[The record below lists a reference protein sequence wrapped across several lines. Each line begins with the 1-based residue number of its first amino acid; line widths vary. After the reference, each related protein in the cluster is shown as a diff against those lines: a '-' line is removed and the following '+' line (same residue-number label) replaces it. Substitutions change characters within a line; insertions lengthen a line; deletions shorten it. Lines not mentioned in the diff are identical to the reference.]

1 MRNYSYKYHILLSII
16 SSCIIGIISFFIIGP
31 SQMSTSIGVIQSVD
45 DPSLIHTQISY
56 DFDSIFKIV
65 IINLVILLVLYKP
78 IKSLLNKRLTKVN

>member
-1 MRNYSYKYHILLSII
+1 VRNYSYKYHILLSVI
-16 SSCIIGIISFFIIGP
+16 SSCLIGIISFFIIGP

-56 DFDSIFKIV
+56 NFNSIFKIV
-65 IINLVILLVLYKP
+65 IISLVILLVLYKP

>member
-1 MRNYSYKYHILLSII
+1 MKNYSYNYHILLSVI

-56 DFDSIFKIV
+56 NFDSIFKIV

>member
-1 MRNYSYKYHILLSII
+1 MRNYSYKYHILLSVI

-31 SQMSTSIGVIQSVD
+31 SQTSTSIGFIQSVD

-56 DFDSIFKIV
+56 NFDSIFKIV

>member
-1 MRNYSYKYHILLSII
+1 MKNYSYKYHILLSVI
-16 SSCIIGIISFFIIGP
+16 SSCVIGIISFFIIGP

-56 DFDSIFKIV
+56 NFNSIFKIV
-65 IINLVILLVLYKP
+65 IISLVILLFLYKP

>member
-1 MRNYSYKYHILLSII
+1 MKNYSYKYHILLSVI
-16 SSCIIGIISFFIIGP
+16 SSCVIGIISFFIIGP

-56 DFDSIFKIV
+56 NFNLIFKIV
-65 IINLVILLVLYKP
+65 IISLVILLVLYRP

>member
-1 MRNYSYKYHILLSII
+1 VRNYSYKYHILLSVI

-56 DFDSIFKIV
+56 NFDSIFKIV

>member
-1 MRNYSYKYHILLSII
+1 MKNYSYKYHLLLSVI
-16 SSCIIGIISFFIIGP
+16 SSCVIGIISFFIIGP

-56 DFDSIFKIV
+56 NFNSIFKIV
-65 IINLVILLVLYKP
+65 IISLVILLVLYKP